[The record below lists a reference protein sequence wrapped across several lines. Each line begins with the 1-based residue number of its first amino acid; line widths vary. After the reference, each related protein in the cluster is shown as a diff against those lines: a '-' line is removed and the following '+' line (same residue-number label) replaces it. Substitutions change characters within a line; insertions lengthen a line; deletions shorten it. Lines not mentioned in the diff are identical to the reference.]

1 VGGDADLPG
10 GARRRNSVAPNPWR
24 RGRRRPSTLNAE
36 GVPHANGIRPP
47 QEMMAGLFTDA
58 KHAERAYQAL
68 FARGYRP
75 DEVIVVIPESTW
87 RSLFGAAGANPQDP
101 GSQQLGEPSTRYQTS
116 AGEFPVPVPVAV
128 SSHLH
133 SKRVMAA
140 GRIAALLSAANR
152 STGGEGLT
160 SALAACGIPPRLTRD
175 CAAAIDAG
183 KILLGVIPRNADD
196 VVALGAEWAR
206 RNGEVLER

>member
-1 VGGDADLPG
+1 MAGGIDVPG
-10 GARRRNSVAPNPWR
+10 GGSRRRNSVAPNPWR
-24 RGRRRPSTLNAE
+24 RGRRRPSAE
-36 GVPHANGIRPP
+36 GLRETHGAGEPARQSRV
-47 QEMMAGLFTDA
+47 MMAGLFTDA

-87 RSLFGAAGANPQDP
+87 RALFAPASGASADASNGVP
-101 GSQQLGEPSTRYQTS
+101 ETKYQTV
-116 AGEFPVPVPVAV
+116 AGEFPVPVPVSL
-128 SSHLH
+128 SSRVP

-140 GRIAALLSAANR
+140 GRIAALLSSAER
-152 STGGEGLT
+152 REGGDELA
-160 SALAACGIPPRLTRD
+160 SALAACGIPHRLTRD
-175 CAAAIDAG
+175 CAAGIEEG

-196 VVALGAEWAR
+196 VIALGDEWVR